1 MRPRDLLIVASVLL
15 LAGFAAADA
24 LRGLGGGGAAA
35 PATAPAGSQSGESV
49 TAPPVRR
56 VRGFT
61 LGRLPGRIVF
71 TGETCVIHELDL
83 PTGTIFPLPR
93 LAGTCKL
100 WSPPSSERLA
110 YSLPSALRSVVPFRI
125 VDLNHAHLDL
135 GQFQARIDSL
145 VWRPDG
151 QRLAWCDARGK
162 GRELEIGETVPA
174 DLLGCP
180 AGYNTEAGELVY
192 VQGRELRVGDRLVVR
207 ARGGI
212 DAVSFGDNGS
222 VALLVESRTIQSYRR
237 TPSGYLAVAG
247 EVGLAPPLQGR
258 LPVFSPDNCGAFFRT
273 PNSDQVE
280 RITVVDLGCLPGAGE
295 RSFPGHAAAW
305 SPDGRW
311 IAVAGRAAILFH
323 AVDGRS
329 DTIRF
334 TTTATDLAWKG

>member
-1 MRPRDLLIVASVLL
+1 MRPRDLLIVAAVLL

-35 PATAPAGSQSGESV
+35 PPTAPAGSQSGESV
-49 TAPPVRR
+49 TAPPVGRI
-56 VRGFT
+56 RGFT
-61 LGRLPGRIVF
+61 LGRLPGRVVF
-71 TGETCVIHELDL
+71 TGETCQIQELDL
-83 PTGTIFPLPR
+83 PTGTIFAFPR
-93 LAGTCKL
+93 ISGTCKL

-110 YSLPSALRSVVPFRI
+110 YSLPSALRSVVAFRI
-125 VDLNHAHLDL
+125 VDLNHGNLDL
-135 GQFQARIDSL
+135 GQFQARIDSV

-151 QRLAWCDARGK
+151 QRVAWCDARGK
-162 GRELEIGETVPA
+162 GRELEIGETVPSE
-174 DLLGCP
+174 LPRCP
-180 AGYNTEAGELVY
+180 AGYTNSGKLVY
-192 VQGRELRVGDRLVVR
+192 VQGRELRVGDRLLLR

-212 DAVSFGDNGS
+212 DAMAFGDDGS
-222 VALLVESRTIQSYRR
+222 VALAVDGRTIQVFRPTGGHLS
-237 TPSGYLAVAG
+237 TAA
-247 EVGLAPPLQGR
+247 EFGLAPPLQGR
-258 LPVFSPDNCGAFFRT
+258 LPVFSPDNCGALFRT

-323 AVDGRS
+323 AVDGGS

-334 TTTATDLAWKG
+334 TTAATDLAWKS